1 MVRIWRFFGEFV
13 DDRDTTP
20 PAARGSS
27 SGSGSGS
34 GAGAAIQGDAPL
46 GGPTQEGQQ
55 EQENDDEG
63 YMEPDV
69 ESINTKEG

>member
-13 DDRDTTP
+13 DDRDATP
-20 PAARGSS
+20 PAAR
-27 SGSGSGS
+27 GSGSGS
-34 GAGAAIQGDAPL
+34 GAGAAIQGAAPL

-69 ESINTKEG
+69 ESIATKEG